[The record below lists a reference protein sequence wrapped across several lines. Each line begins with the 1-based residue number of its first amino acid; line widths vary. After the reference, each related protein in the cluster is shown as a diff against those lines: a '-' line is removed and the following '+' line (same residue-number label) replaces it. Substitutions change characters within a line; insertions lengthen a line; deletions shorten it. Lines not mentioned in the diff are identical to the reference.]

1 MRQVSLI
8 AISVLVISVLSW
20 GSVTRATPDESANAC
35 RPAEAWSAD
44 AFTLTTLEPTE
55 SNLDG
60 IGSFDYAKCIE
71 SCDKQYADCAKGG
84 DASRIKYCSDQHDK
98 CRKACLEHK

>member
-1 MRQVSLI
+1 MRQVSLV
-8 AISVLVISVLSW
+8 AISVLVISILSW
-20 GSVTRATPDESANAC
+20 GRATRATPDQSPNTC
-35 RPAEAWSAD
+35 RSAEALSAD
-44 AFTLTTLEPTE
+44 TFTLTPWEPTNF
-55 SNLDG
+55 NLDG

>member
-20 GSVTRATPDESANAC
+20 GSATRATPNESPNTC
-35 RPAEAWSAD
+35 RSAEAFSVD
-44 AFTLTTLEPTE
+44 AFMLTPGYSTNFNLEGTAP
-55 SNLDG
+55 
-60 IGSFDYAKCIE
+60 FDYAKCIE